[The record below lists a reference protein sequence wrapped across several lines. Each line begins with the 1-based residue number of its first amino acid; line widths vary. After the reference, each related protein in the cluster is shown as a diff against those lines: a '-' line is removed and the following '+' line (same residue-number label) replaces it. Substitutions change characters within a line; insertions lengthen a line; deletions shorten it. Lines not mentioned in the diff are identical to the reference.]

1 MKTFI
6 AIASAFALFV
16 ACSTIAHAAH
26 HYAMSDARLANSS
39 VVVGMAKAQNWMLNL
54 VGF

>member
-1 MKTFI
+1 MKTTA

-16 ACSTIAHAAH
+16 ACAAIAHAAH
-26 HYAMSDARLANSS
+26 HYAMADARLANSP
-39 VVVGMAKAQNWMLNL
+39 VVVGMAKAQNWLLNL